1 MDQSSK
7 SKVKSRQA
15 SRVVIVV
22 KGFLKLANLHMLIKQ
37 KSSPLPI
44 NLALQTFGKLLIVFP
59 TTVNLLYPLPPIK

>member
-59 TTVNLLYPLPPIK
+59 TTVNLLYPLPPY